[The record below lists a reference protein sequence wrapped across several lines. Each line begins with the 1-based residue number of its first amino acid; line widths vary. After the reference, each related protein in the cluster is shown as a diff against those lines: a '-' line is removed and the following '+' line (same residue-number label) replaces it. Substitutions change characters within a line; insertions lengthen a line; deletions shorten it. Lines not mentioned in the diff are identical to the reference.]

1 VFFNLPQAP
10 TGGASASLYMGFAAD
25 WLGPVKVVLNGNT
38 VTAGVFPPS
47 SADDTMIRL
56 GIHGVFSDLRLNV
69 PIAYLNAGQN
79 EMDFTMTATNSTE
92 KGAMYDYLRL
102 ELSSYLPPAPTT
114 VTATVTNAQVALNWT
129 AMSGATSYLV
139 QRATASNGTYTVIA
153 TNILGP
159 VVGSGVTNAGYL
171 DTSPLIG
178 TNYYIVASINPNGS
192 TNSSPVRAVV
202 SVEAPPQFGQVQ
214 VQNGN
219 IILSGGG
226 GTPGRQYNILA
237 STNLTLSLGQWTPVY
252 TNYFDNGGKFSYTNS
267 IDPGTPQKFYRVRYP
282 EVAKPYITRTRFGI

>member
-69 PIAYLNAGQN
+69 PIAYLQAGQN
-79 EMDFTMTATNSTE
+79 EMDFTMTATGSTE

-114 VTATVTNAQVALNWT
+114 VTATVTNAQVALSWT

-139 QRATASNGTYTVIA
+139 QRAATSNGTYTVIA

-159 VVGSGVTNAGYL
+159 VVGTGITNATYL
-171 DTSPLIG
+171 DTSPLVG

-192 TNSSPVRAVV
+192 TNSSPVRSVV

-237 STNLTLSLGQWTPVY
+237 STNLTLALAQWTPVH
-252 TNYFDNGGKFSYTNS
+252 TNYFDSGGRFSYTNS
-267 IDPGTPQKFYRVRYP
+267 IDPGTPQKFYRVRLP
-282 EVAKPYITRTRFGI
+282 